1 MRISDALDLYRQY
14 IIAEKGLSLQTANG
28 YLDDLKRFFDFNKKQ
43 YVEELDEDDLEL
55 FLNYQGE
62 MKRSSRTGLRR
73 MSSIR
78 SFYLF
83 LKKDGYYQGNVPETI
98 PTKKP
103 EKLPVCLSLEEVE
116 ALLEAPNMNK
126 ASGIRDRAM
135 IEVMYASGLRVS
147 ELLSLEVSR
156 LNMDKGIIS
165 IMGKGAKER
174 KVPIGEYAIEYVRKY
189 IEEVRNHNKGKG
201 SKYLFLNHE
210 GKPISRQYFFV
221 QIRKYAADVGI
232 EKTISPHTLRHSFAT
247 HLYENGAE
255 LRMIQELLGHTNIT
269 TTQIYTHV
277 STRRIM
283 SAYDLYMNKK

>member
-28 YLDDLKRFFDFNKKQ
+28 YMDDLKRFFDFNKKQ

-174 KVPIGEYAIEYVRKY
+174 KVPIGEYAIEYVKKY